1 MRSSAVSACSSAPPA
16 GPRWTPSMPPGARR
30 GAENMRRANL
40 VLRRL
45 SPAYVAALCRPW
57 RPAGWTPA
65 DVLLALEAAPARPSS
80 RTSAG
85 RASLVDPVR
94 DAATR
99 PWRHEDA
106 VRHVPGWFAAR
117 LAPWRTD
124 PTDRTSPPGRS
135 PTERREA
142 ARRHQLAV
150 RRAARDREARL
161 RGLVDDQGR
170 PTAAPG
176 PR

>member
-1 MRSSAVSACSSAPPA
+1 
-16 GPRWTPSMPPGARR
+16 
-30 GAENMRRANL
+30 MRRANL

-57 RPAGWTPA
+57 WLAGWTPA

-99 PWRHEDA
+99 PWWHEDA

-117 LAPWRTD
+117 LAPWA
-124 PTDRTSPPGRS
+124 PTPPTGPARPGGLRPSDERPPAGTSWPSAEP
-135 PTERREA
+135 
-142 ARRHQLAV
+142 
-150 RRAARDREARL
+150 DREARL